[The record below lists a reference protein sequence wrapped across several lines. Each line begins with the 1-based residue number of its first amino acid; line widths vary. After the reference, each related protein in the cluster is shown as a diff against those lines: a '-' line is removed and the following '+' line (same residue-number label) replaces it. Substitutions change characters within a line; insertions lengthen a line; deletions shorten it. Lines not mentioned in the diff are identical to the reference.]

1 MIRKE
6 LLFFTG
12 TRADFGKV
20 APLARHASNE
30 GFSIKFFVTGMHMLK
45 KYGLTKLEVHGET
58 YAEITEF
65 VNQRPVDAQDI
76 VLCKTAMGLS
86 DYLAENKPDLV
97 VIHGDRIEALA
108 AAIVCAT
115 NNVRSAHIEGGEVS
129 GTIDEALRHATSKL
143 STHHFVSS
151 KKAFHRLIKMGE
163 DSSQVYNIGSP
174 ELDVHVQ
181 NDSLSLSE
189 VKKYYDI
196 DFDDYGICLFHPV
209 TTEHASMKLQAECV
223 FKALVNSHKNFVV
236 ILPNN
241 DPGSEFID
249 LCIDALPT
257 SRFRCIPSMRFLY
270 FSKLLQ
276 HAACIVGNSSAGVRE
291 APFFGVPSVNV
302 GNRQKNRSVASSITN
317 VSAMELASD
326 PSLILEVWNKRYPK
340 CTDFGEGDASR
351 KFAQI
356 ISTEQFWEWPLQKI
370 YNETDQGVE
379 C

>member
-1 MIRKE
+1 MTTKE

-12 TRADFGKV
+12 TRADFGKI
-20 APLARHASNE
+20 APLARYASNV
-30 GFSIKFFVTGMHMLK
+30 GFSIKYFVTGMHMME
-45 KYGLTKLEVHGET
+45 KYGLTKCEVHGET

-65 VNQRPVDAQDI
+65 LNQRPGDAQDI
-76 VLCKTAMGLS
+76 VLCKTAIGLS

-115 NNVRSAHIEGGEVS
+115 NNIRSAHIEGGEVS

-174 ELDVHVQ
+174 ELDVHIKNNSV
-181 NDSLSLSE
+181 SLLE
-189 VKKYYDI
+189 VKQYYEI
-196 DFDDYGICLFHPV
+196 VFDDYGICLFHPV

-223 FKALVNSHKNFVV
+223 FNALVRSHKNFVV

-249 LCIDALPT
+249 QCIDALPT

-276 HAACIVGNSSAGVRE
+276 NAACIVGNSSAGVRE
-291 APFFGVPSVNV
+291 APFFGVPSIDV
-302 GNRQKNRSVASSITN
+302 GNRQKNRSVAPSITN
-317 VSAMELASD
+317 VSAIDLASNT
-326 PSLILEVWNKRYPK
+326 SLILKVWNKRYPK
-340 CTDFGEGDASR
+340 CTDFGEGDAAR

-356 ISTEQFWEWPLQKI
+356 ISTEQFWEWPLQKK
-370 YNETDQGVE
+370 YNETDQG
-379 C
+379 

>member
-1 MIRKE
+1 MKTKE

-20 APLARHASNE
+20 APLARYAASE
-30 GFSIKFFVTGMHMLK
+30 GFSIKYFVTGMHMMK

-65 VNQRPVDAQDI
+65 LNQRPDDAQDI

-115 NNVRSAHIEGGEVS
+115 NNIRSAHIEGGEVS

-151 KKAFHRLIKMGE
+151 QKSFNRLIRMGE

-181 NDSLSLSE
+181 NNGISLSE
-189 VKKYYDI
+189 VKQYYDI
-196 DFDDYGICLFHPV
+196 AFDEYGICLFHPV
-209 TTEHASMKLQAECV
+209 TTEHTSMKQQAECV

-249 LCIDALPT
+249 QCIDTLPT

-276 HAACIVGNSSAGVRE
+276 NAACIVGNSSAGVRE
-291 APFFGVPSVNV
+291 APFFGVPSIDV
-302 GNRQKNRSVASSITN
+302 GNRQKNRSDAPSIIN
-317 VSAMELASD
+317 VSAMELAGD
-326 PSLILEVWNKRYPK
+326 TSLIFEVWNNRYPK
-340 CTDFGEGDASR
+340 CTDFGEGNASK

-356 ISTEQFWEWPLQKI
+356 ISTQQFWDWPLQKVF
-370 YNETDQGVE
+370 NEIDKGSE
-379 C
+379 R